1 MKFDYS
7 VDEEPAVAFI
17 PLRIGHD
24 LYPDRAGDFRA
35 KIDTGSDMTAVPET
49 AATFFDLR
57 KAGEL
62 VAEGFDGRQRK
73 LAVYAARL
81 ELPSGERVRLNVLT
95 IPADYVLLG
104 RDVLNL
110 PRLLLDGPAL
120 TLEILPST

>member
-1 MKFDYS
+1 MKFDYD

-17 PLRIGHD
+17 PLRVSHD

-49 AATFFDLR
+49 AATLLDLR

-62 VAEGFDGRQRK
+62 VAEGFDGRRRM

-110 PRLLLDGPAL
+110 LRLLLDGPAL
-120 TLEILPST
+120 ALEILPST